1 MKKLGS
7 LIVLSAPMGTGKDAI
22 IRGLLKKFPQAIK
35 LVTTTTRPKRPEDVE
50 GKTYFF
56 TSIEEFKNLT
66 AQDALVE
73 YNFLN
78 NNYYGI
84 QKKHLE
90 EFLKNYPLVFA
101 QIDVHG
107 REHLTEL
114 GIPHTSF
121 FILPENLEILRK
133 RAEIR
138 GGMTEEMITERLRV
152 AQEEILQAPHYD
164 YQIVNYEGKL
174 NETIENIAKIIQS
187 VIQLNP

>member
-1 MKKLGS
+1 MSHQNSGL

-22 IRGLLKKFPQAIK
+22 IRGLLKKFPKATK
-35 LVTTTTRPKRPEDVE
+35 LVTTTTREKRPEDTE

-56 TSIEEFKNLT
+56 ITKDKFKELI
-66 AQDALVE
+66 AEDALVE

-78 NNYYGI
+78 SNYYGI
-84 QKKHLE
+84 QKTHLQ
-90 EFLKNYPLVFA
+90 EFLKNFPLIFA

-107 REHLTEL
+107 REHLSEL
-114 GIPHTSF
+114 GINHTSF

-138 GGMTEEMITERLRV
+138 GGMTTEVINERLQI
-152 AQEEILQAPHYD
+152 AQAEIQQADKYD

-174 NETIENIAKIIQS
+174 TETIETIAKIITS
-187 VIQLNP
+187 MLK